1 MSALN
6 KYETVK
12 DEYDTLRKRFDD
24 LINTH
29 TTAVDKLELAQVMQ
43 Y

>member
-6 KYETVK
+6 KYETIK
-12 DEYDTLRKRFDD
+12 DEYDALRKRFDD

-29 TTAVDKLELAQVMQ
+29 STAVDKLELAQVRE
-43 Y
+43 